1 MRLTESSVLWSLVLL
16 LRVRQFSKHP
26 LRKKFP
32 PFAGYK
38 EVESSAFYGKGYQD
52 VQHRKPS
59 IKNAKKYCDWE
70 PQVKFKD
77 SIKMTLDFFLRQAV
91 ESGEF
96 TTK

>member
-1 MRLTESSVLWSLVLL
+1 MRVASM
-16 LRVRQFSKHP
+16 P
-26 LRKKFP
+26 C
-32 PFAGYK
+32 AGRA
-38 EVESSAFYGKGYQD
+38 VSNQPTAFL
-52 VQHRKPS
+52 P
-59 IKNAKKYCDWE
+59 